1 MNPPGRMPQ
10 LKATMPGNN
19 LRTTIPVIERS
30 LALFKPH
37 HLELRRRLIWIF
49 LSILILTAAAYVFS
63 EQIALFFIAPL
74 KNASPLVHKL
84 VYTNLPEAFLS
95 YIKLSFMVGLAASFP
110 VILYQ
115 AWVFISPGLRKDEK
129 KLAVTVVFW
138 ATLLF
143 VGGASFAFFAVLPRM
158 LVYFMSYADP
168 RLEPLPKLGLYLTF
182 IIRTMMTF
190 GLSFQIPFLM
200 VMAGKANFVRADYF
214 RKKRW
219 YFYIAIVFLA
229 FMLTAGDFMATA
241 LLAVPLFALYE
252 AGIFLTALFAGK
264 RKAASRD

>member
-1 MNPPGRMPQ
+1 MPQ
-10 LKATMPGNN
+10 LKETMPGNN

-49 LSILILTAAAYVFS
+49 VSIFILTAAAYVFS

-129 KLAVTVVFW
+129 KLAITVVFW

-143 VGGASFAFFAVLPRM
+143 FGGASFAFFAVLPRM

-252 AGIFLTALFAGK
+252 AGIFLTALFARK
-264 RKAASRD
+264 KKAAARE